1 MAAVIALLALALM
14 MSSNSEQFV
23 EMFGLSGHSAP
34 KPLVLNKEFDI
45 SGYTEKA
52 VTVTRNQMQKIIQ
65 GVMKEM
71 DLCDAYPLETNYVHL
86 LQKAG
91 VDPIYR
97 CHFTFMTK
105 DGGFPVG
112 VGVQSDVILKDNTT
126 QVVGLTT
133 QPVRV
138 KGGIEPFNPSIG
150 SEYSDFEMISQ
161 KNVPDLAAL
170 ENAKKSLTK

>member
-1 MAAVIALLALALM
+1 MAAVIALLAIALV
-14 MSSNSEQFV
+14 MSSDTEKFV
-23 EMFGLSGHSAP
+23 EMFGFSGHSAP
-34 KPLVLNKEFDI
+34 KPLVLDKEFDI

-52 VTVTRNQMQKIIQ
+52 ATVTRNQMQKIIQ

-71 DLCDAYPLETNYVHL
+71 DLCDAYPLETNYIHL
-86 LQKAG
+86 LQKDG

-112 VGVQSDVILKDNTT
+112 VGVQSDVILKDNSTR
-126 QVVGLTT
+126 VVGLTT
-133 QPVRV
+133 QPVRR
-138 KGGIEPFNPSIG
+138 KNGIEPFNPSIG
-150 SEYSDFEMISQ
+150 SEYSDFEVIS
-161 KNVPDLAAL
+161 KNNIPTLTAL